1 MRKQSAVLAAVAL
14 LVTTGIASA
23 QNQTPRKYERSSG
36 TAKSS
41 GSAPRNGAALAKTIP
56 TGSAGTSGMTMI
68 RYLRLKTI
76 FTEEM
81 RREAPAK

>member
-1 MRKQSAVLAAVAL
+1 MRKHSAVLAAIAL

-41 GSAPRNGAALAKTIP
+41 GSVPRNGAALAKTIP
-56 TGSAGTSGMTMI
+56 TGSAGTGGMRMI
-68 RYLRLKTI
+68 HYLPL
-76 FTEEM
+76 EDHLHGGD
-81 RREAPAK
+81 APRSAR